1 MATGNFIL
9 KGASK
14 KIGNIVTYSRNG
26 KQITRMLQTS
36 IKNPKTVRQAEQRMF
51 LAPAPKFYSP
61 LSVVLEESWENKN
74 KSDSYTAFLKQAVD
88 DARANGWFIPK
99 GEGFRPLPYIVS
111 KGSLPMISLSV
122 LPDDTRGKN
131 FLVFKGISTLDITAD
146 TVGHVSQLLINAGY
160 AKEGDQL
167 TIILFDNHTES
178 NTYVPHYGRIILD
191 SLSVLPITDAFPL
204 FQFYGNEEL
213 GSDEPMSVTFNS
225 NVFDSDHVMVGG
237 VAIISRF
244 ESRKWRRSTQR
255 VILAAEELQKVNTK
269 DAYEIAVMSYMDIA
283 STTVQSDIYLNGST
297 GTEGGGSVQ
306 VIALNDGRPIT
317 LTSMVAARDMLTVQG
332 TVGSMIQTNVGIL
345 NGMGGANNGKYLKQ
359 TTEGSSATYS
369 WVELTTPPAS
379 YVVLD
384 SSVSGQLV
392 KDFLV
397 SKGVPATSL
406 V

>member
-36 IKNPKTVRQAEQRMF
+36 IRNPKTVRQAEQRMF

-74 KSDSYTAFLKQAVD
+74 KSESYTAFLKQAVD

-111 KGSLPMISLSV
+111 KGSLLS
-122 LPDDTRGKN
+122 
-131 FLVFKGISTLDITAD
+131 
-146 TVGHVSQLLINAGY
+146 
-160 AKEGDQL
+160 
-167 TIILFDNHTES
+167 
-178 NTYVPHYGRIILD
+178 
-191 SLSVLPITDAFPL
+191 LPITLQYNDNTAIAIRLPISIAGQTTIGQLSSALIGNYGILNGDQITIIAFIFNPESNEYSPIYERFIVDSSSAATISEAIPSFIL
-204 FQFYGNEEL
+204 QGDEDENITFRPMVVSLSNGNL
-213 GSDEPMSVTFNS
+213 A
-225 NVFDSDHVMVGG
+225 GG
-237 VAIISRF
+237 VVIVSRYQN
-244 ESRKWRRSTQR
+244 RKWRRSTQR
-255 VILAAEELQKVNTK
+255 VILAANELQKINTS
-269 DAYEIAVMSYMDIA
+269 DAYQIAVGSYMDIA

-332 TVGSMIQTNVGIL
+332 TVGNMIQTNVGIL

-369 WVELTTPPAS
+369 WVELATPPAS